1 MIVQFAGEQLLGL
14 LLVAEAKH
22 RNTSDTQPK
31 VPKRPIPSEKSKIN
45 SDRSPQSFF
54 KVATP
59 HF

>member
-31 VPKRPIPSEKSKIN
+31 VPKRPIPLEKSKIN

-54 KVATP
+54 LK
-59 HF
+59 

>member
-22 RNTSDTQPK
+22 RSSADTKPK
-31 VPKRPIPSEKSKIN
+31 VPKRPIPSKKSEIN
-45 SDRSPQSFF
+45 PDRSPQSFF
-54 KVATP
+54 KVVTP